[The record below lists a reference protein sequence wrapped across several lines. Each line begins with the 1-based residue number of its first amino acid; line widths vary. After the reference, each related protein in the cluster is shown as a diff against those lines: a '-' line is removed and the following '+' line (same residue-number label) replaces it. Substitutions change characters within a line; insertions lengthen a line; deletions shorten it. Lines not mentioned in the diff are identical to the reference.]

1 MKVVVPGALRE
12 EALRRFVRDADHRS
26 ARKRANYH
34 VFLTEFGTNKAVT
47 GIDVQLEILEV
58 RSTRDP
64 KHS

>member
-1 MKVVVPGALRE
+1 
-12 EALRRFVRDADHRS
+12 VRDADHRS